1 MSTSRTELLSKA
13 EQDRQTVQNRY
24 EKMKTD
30 YAKGLN
36 AFDKDLKARLEA
48 AEQRRLAA
56 LKQKVPMAHK
66 CPAVGECEECEE
78 KQRKLKA
85 TMKAMSKAQPKPK
98 AFKKKTLNRQLSRSA
113 DDVSLVLTEENSMK
127 ASSQQYANGG
137 GKDTMVQKSIKSAKL
152 TVKNLNGQED
162 SIVTKVAS
170 SIAEWI
176 GIKAKP
182 VEAVA
187 PAVPLAGTAKDAICS
202 TPASN
207 STQIVPSA
215 PLQSR
220 DGYVKDTAAKFLKIS
235 EAQSSSSSSSVTP
248 KGSPSMSEVIMPRT
262 LNGKMTVTMQ
272 KSATAGQ
279 KASSVVTKKGTTKDT
294 VSARQK
300 EQQKIRVVIN

>member
-1 MSTSRTELLSKA
+1 MSTKNALNLSKA
-13 EQDRQTVQNRY
+13 EQDRQTVQTRY

-30 YAKGLN
+30 YAKGLS

-66 CPAVGECEECEE
+66 CPTTGECQECEE

-85 TMKAMSKAQPKPK
+85 TMKAMSKAQPKA

-113 DDVSLVLTEENSMK
+113 DDVSLILTEEHSMK
-127 ASSQQYANGG
+127 ASSHQYARGG
-137 GKDTMVQKSIKSAKL
+137 GKDTMVQKSIKSAKFS
-152 TVKNLNGQED
+152 VKNTGGHED

-170 SIAEWI
+170 SIAEWM
-176 GIKAKP
+176 GIKGKP
-182 VEAVA
+182 AEPAA
-187 PAVPLAGTAKDAICS
+187 PALPPAGTAKDAICS

-207 STQIVPSA
+207 AVKIVPAA
-215 PLQSR
+215 PIQPR
-220 DGYVKDTAAKFLKIS
+220 DGYVKDTAAHYLKIS
-235 EAQSSSSSSSVTP
+235 EAQSASSITP

-272 KSATAGQ
+272 QSATARQG
-279 KASSVVTKKGTTKDT
+279 ASTVVTKKGTTKDT
-294 VSARQK
+294 SMGDRYGRRRSRGVRGMK
-300 EQQKIRVVIN
+300 C